1 MKEEKKCINKK
12 MVVDLLVVAIIL
24 SGLMPMGS
32 IATPSL
38 IPSVSI
44 EPESITGL
52 SPGST
57 FSINVSFNS
66 STYSL
71 RACKIDLMYNASA
84 LTATTVTER
93 DLLGSQTL
101 TEPGSGIKQPGWIH
115 YGIAR
120 VSGNTAVPS
129 AGTFITVEFTVNS
142 TASNGTYLLDL
153 SNVTFNDENNA
164 VIPGVEV
171 TDGNAI
177 VGVALAPTTTPTPTP
192 SPTLTPE
199 VTLTPTPTS
208 SETETPSPSLSPTAT
223 PTVTPTPSPSPAAT
237 PTPTPTPPGFEA
249 VFAIAGLLAVACFA
263 LRRRK

>member
-1 MKEEKKCINKK
+1 MKKEKKCINKK
-12 MVVDLLVVAIIL
+12 LVVDLLVVAIIL
-24 SGLMPMGS
+24 SGLMPMSS

-44 EPESITGL
+44 EPESITDL
-52 SPGST
+52 SLGST
-57 FSINVSFNS
+57 FSINVSINS

-71 RACKIDLMYNASA
+71 KACKIDLMYNASA
-84 LTATTVTER
+84 LTATTVTEGN
-93 DLLGSQTL
+93 LLGSQTL

-153 SNVTFNDENNA
+153 SNVTFKDENNA
-164 VIPGVEV
+164 EIPGVEV

-192 SPTLTPE
+192 TPSPTLTPE
-199 VTLTPTPTS
+199 VTPTPTS
-208 SETETPSPSLSPTAT
+208 SETETPSPSLSPTSMPA
-223 PTVTPTPSPSPAAT
+223 VTPTAS

-249 VFAIAGLLAVACFA
+249 VFAIAGLLAVAYLV

>member
-1 MKEEKKCINKK
+1 MKEEKKYCNRK

-32 IATPSL
+32 IATSSL

-66 STYSL
+66 STYRL

-164 VIPGVEV
+164 EIPGVEV

-177 VGVALAPTTTPTPTP
+177 VGVAPAPTTTPTPTP
-192 SPTLTPE
+192 TPLPAEETPSPT
-199 VTLTPTPTS
+199 VTPTPTP
-208 SETETPSPSLSPTAT
+208 SETETPSPSLSPTSMPA
-223 PTVTPTPSPSPAAT
+223 VTPTAS

-249 VFAIAGLLAVACFA
+249 VFAIAGLLAVAYLV
-263 LRRRK
+263 LRRR